1 MSNRILEF
9 YLTSNK
15 KKIFK
20 LRLFKYFGVNQIIFD
35 KIHLKQ
41 SFIISL
47 QEKAINDY
55 DCLKDFFEMI
65 IKLK

>member
-1 MSNRILEF
+1 
-9 YLTSNK
+9 
-15 KKIFK
+15 
-20 LRLFKYFGVNQIIFD
+20 VNQIIFD